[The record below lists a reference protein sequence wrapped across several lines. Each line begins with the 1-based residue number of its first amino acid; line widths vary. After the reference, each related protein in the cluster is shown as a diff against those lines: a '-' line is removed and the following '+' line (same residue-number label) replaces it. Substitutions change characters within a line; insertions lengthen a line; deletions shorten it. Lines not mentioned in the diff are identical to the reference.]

1 MTAVSM
7 SKPVSERLH
16 STFDPDRLHAL
27 GDEELDALPF
37 GVIALDD
44 AGRIARYNMAEAR
57 FARLDRAQV
66 VGRSFFGEV
75 ARCTDKPEFH
85 GRFDALLAGAKPAT
99 VRFEYVFAFRFGA
112 QKVDVDM
119 GMVSDGAASPSSSKA
134 ASSSSSPRVYLCINR
149 RRFLPRQ
156 KEVPPSL
163 EAPLIGE
170 LEPDA
175 EAAGVTRDARGRRRI
190 EVDVTMLGA
199 LLGTIARREKLG
211 ASAMLRDWGAAWG
224 RLMVADLET
233 EALERLGSPLGD
245 LPMIKAMEI
254 VAGQFHR
261 QRLGRLAF
269 DYAEAAR
276 GAIAVR
282 VERSVFAEVSAGSAC
297 GVLEGLFGEIFTHLA
312 SRAIVVRESS
322 CARSSGGAGSHSRT
336 ECLLVAVSASR
347 AAAVERGV
355 QPDVLTASAF
365 LGLLDDA

>member
-7 SKPVSERLH
+7 AKPVSERLH

-37 GVIALDD
+37 GVIALDE

-75 ARCTDKPEFH
+75 ARCTDNPEFH
-85 GRFDALLAGAKPAT
+85 GRFDALLANAKPAA

-119 GMVSDGAASPSSSKA
+119 GTVSGGATSPSSSKA
-134 ASSSSSPRVYLCINR
+134 ASSSPRVYLCINR
-149 RRFLPRQ
+149 RKFLPRQ

-170 LEPDA
+170 LEPNA
-175 EAAGVTRDARGRRRI
+175 EEAGVTRDARGRRRI
-190 EVDVTMLGA
+190 EVDVTMLAA

-211 ASAMLRDWGAAWG
+211 ASAMLRDWGATWG

-233 EALERLGSPLGD
+233 EAVERLGSSLGE
-245 LPMIKAMEI
+245 LPMITAMEI

-269 DYAEAAR
+269 DYTEAAR

-322 CARSSGGAGSHSRT
+322 CARSGGRAGAHSRT

-347 AAAVERGV
+347 AAAIERGV
-355 QPDVLTASAF
+355 KPEVLTASAF